1 MIISQG
7 FASKTY
13 NVPGFGY
20 VTLNELQVVR
30 DDSMLGKALLKAFP
44 SICGTDV
51 SVPKVQEE
59 EQKEVEV
66 QELLV
71 EEPIPKEEPIEIA
84 ELLVEEPIEIAELLV
99 EEPIPKEEPIE
110 IAELLVE
117 EPVIIPEVKPKSD
130 FKSKEDLEIYARK
143 TFKVEL
149 DKRKTLNKMYETL
162 VSELNK

>member
-66 QELLV
+66 QELLI

-110 IAELLVE
+110 VAGVQE
-117 EPVIIPEVKPKSD
+117 EPVIGPEVKPKSD

>member
-51 SVPKVQEE
+51 SVPKVQGDEPKEE
-59 EQKEVEV
+59 PTEVQELLIEEPIPKEEPIEVEV

-71 EEPIPKEEPIEIA
+71 EEPIEIS
-84 ELLVEEPIEIAELLV
+84 EVQ
-99 EEPIPKEEPIE
+99 
-110 IAELLVE
+110 E
-117 EPVIIPEVKPKSD
+117 EPVIGPEVKPKSD

>member
-66 QELLV
+66 QELL
-71 EEPIPKEEPIEIA
+71 I
-84 ELLVEEPIEIAELLV
+84 

>member
-71 EEPIPKEEPIEIA
+71 EEPI
-84 ELLVEEPIEIAELLV
+84 EIAELLV

-110 IAELLVE
+110 IAEVQE
-117 EPVIIPEVKPKSD
+117 EPIIGHEVKPKSD

>member
-59 EQKEVEV
+59 EPKEVEV
-66 QELLV
+66 QELLI

-84 ELLVEEPIEIAELLV
+84 ELLVEEPIEVAEV
-99 EEPIPKEEPIE
+99 Q
-110 IAELLVE
+110 E
-117 EPVIIPEVKPKSD
+117 EPVIGPEVKPKSD

>member
-59 EQKEVEV
+59 EPKEVEV
-66 QELLV
+66 QELLI

-84 ELLVEEPIEIAELLV
+84 ELLVEEPIEIAEV
-99 EEPIPKEEPIE
+99 Q
-110 IAELLVE
+110 E
-117 EPVIIPEVKPKSD
+117 EPVIGPEVKPKSD

>member
-66 QELLV
+66 QELLI
-71 EEPIPKEEPIEIA
+71 EEPIPKEEPIEVA
-84 ELLVEEPIEIAELLV
+84 GVQ
-99 EEPIPKEEPIE
+99 
-110 IAELLVE
+110 E
-117 EPVIIPEVKPKSD
+117 EPVIGPEVKPKSD

>member
-66 QELLV
+66 QELL
-71 EEPIPKEEPIEIA
+71 IEEPIEIA

-99 EEPIPKEEPIE
+99 EEP
-110 IAELLVE
+110 
-117 EPVIIPEVKPKSD
+117 VIGPEVKPKSD